1 MSAQLPEIVDRY
13 FEADRWRDHHA
24 VVDLFTPDGVVFDE
38 GKQWRGTDGLR
49 AWREGPASTYEY
61 TASVVDWSAVD
72 HDSYLVNVRL
82 DGNFPGGT
90 VDLRFTFTLVDG
102 RITRLRIEP

>member
-13 FEADRWRDHHA
+13 FEADGRRDHHA
-24 VVDLFTPDGVVFDE
+24 VVDLFTPNGVVFDE
-38 GKQWRGTDGLR
+38 GKEWRGIDGLR

-61 TASVVDWSAVD
+61 TASVVDSSAVD
-72 HDSYLVNVRL
+72 HDSYVVNVRL

-90 VDLRFTFTLVDG
+90 VDLRFTFTLAG
-102 RITRLRIEP
+102 ERITRLRIEP